1 MANLDFNLHKKQ
13 MEIFTSEA
21 RFKVCAAGRRA
32 GKSYLSA
39 VMLLLKALEEKN
51 SFGIDLKGKEVFYIA
66 PTFQQ
71 AKDIMWNVLK
81 EMGRDVIET
90 VHENTCTLK
99 LVNGRTIRLK
109 GSDRPDTL
117 RGVSLAYVVLDEYA
131 TMRSEVW
138 DLIVSPALADTRGEA
153 LFIGTPDSKNH
164 FYDLWLEA
172 GTDLDDEWESFHF
185 NSVDNPLISPEEV
198 EKARGRMSTH
208 AFRQEFEASFEAAGG
223 GAFTEE
229 EFLYRDSE
237 FGTGNVYITVDPAG
251 FGEGDGMVKSMAKKL
266 DETAISVVEV
276 GRCRGR

>member
-39 VMLLLKALEEKN
+39 VLLLLKALEETN

-99 LVNGRTIRLK
+99 LVR
-109 GSDRPDTL
+109 
-117 RGVSLAYVVLDEYA
+117 
-131 TMRSEVW
+131 
-138 DLIVSPALADTRGEA
+138 
-153 LFIGTPDSKNH
+153 
-164 FYDLWLEA
+164 
-172 GTDLDDEWESFHF
+172 
-185 NSVDNPLISPEEV
+185 
-198 EKARGRMSTH
+198 
-208 AFRQEFEASFEAAGG
+208 
-223 GAFTEE
+223 
-229 EFLYRDSE
+229 
-237 FGTGNVYITVDPAG
+237 
-251 FGEGDGMVKSMAKKL
+251 
-266 DETAISVVEV
+266 
-276 GRCRGR
+276 